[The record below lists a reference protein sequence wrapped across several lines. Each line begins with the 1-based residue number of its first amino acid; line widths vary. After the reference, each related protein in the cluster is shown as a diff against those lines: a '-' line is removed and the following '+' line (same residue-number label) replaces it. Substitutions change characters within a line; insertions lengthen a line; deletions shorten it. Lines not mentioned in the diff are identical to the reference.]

1 MENIKN
7 IDLSNSKWTPENE
20 LYLLSVSEG
29 IIENYPNIDL
39 EKELNDAGYIIEDL
53 IQPDKIKIFM
63 TRLQEKYPDLWYL
76 LSGIKNRD
84 GELLQHTRCTR
95 KF

>member
-63 TRLQEKYPDLWYL
+63 TSLQEKYPD
-76 LSGIKNRD
+76 
-84 GELLQHTRCTR
+84 
-95 KF
+95 

>member
-39 EKELNDAGYIIEDL
+39 EKELEELGYIIEDL
-53 IQPDKIKIFM
+53 IQPEKIKIFM
-63 TRLQEKYPDLWYL
+63 ARLQEKYPD
-76 LSGIKNRD
+76 
-84 GELLQHTRCTR
+84 
-95 KF
+95 